1 MSKGAEEWVMLCGNF
16 NFLCL
21 PKWKESPSTSLF
33 LQWMKGNNLEIICK
47 PILEMWPSLKC
58 QRLQELLTGEL

>member
-1 MSKGAEEWVMLCGNF
+1 MSKGAEEWIMLLEISIF
-16 NFLCL
+16 FVL

-58 QRLQELLTGEL
+58 QILQELLTGEL